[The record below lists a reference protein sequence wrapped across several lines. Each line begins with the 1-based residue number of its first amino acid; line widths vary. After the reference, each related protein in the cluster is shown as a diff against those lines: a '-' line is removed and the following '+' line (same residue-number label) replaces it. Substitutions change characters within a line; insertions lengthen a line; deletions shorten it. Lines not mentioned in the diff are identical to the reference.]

1 MKTVVI
7 TGSTRGIGLGMANE
21 FLDRGH
27 QVVISGTSDA
37 SVSKAMD
44 SIEGNKDNVIG
55 VPCLVQDIKSV
66 QNLWDQSMTAFGK
79 VDIWINNAGVATS
92 RQGLEDLETEEILTT
107 VDTNLTGS
115 ILCTKVVAKEMLKQ
129 GFGQIYMFEG
139 FGSNGQLQKGISV
152 YGSTK
157 RALRYFTA
165 AAANEYKN
173 TPIIIG
179 SLSPGIVTTDLLV
192 RSSKESG
199 ENWEKSKRILNVLAD
214 RVETVTPWL
223 VEQTL
228 KNNKNGAKIAWLN
241 RTKVIG
247 RLLFGSR
254 FCKKRIVDEWE
265 EEMNLNNT

>member
-21 FLDRGH
+21 FLNRGH

-44 SIEGNKDNVIG
+44 SIEDNKDNVIG
-55 VPCLVQDIKSV
+55 VPCLVQDIESV

-79 VDIWINNAGVATS
+79 VDIWINNAGVSTS
-92 RQGLEDLETEEILTT
+92 RQGLEDLETKEILTT

-199 ENWEKSKRILNVLAD
+199 ENWEK
-214 RVETVTPWL
+214 
-223 VEQTL
+223 
-228 KNNKNGAKIAWLN
+228 AK
-241 RTKVIG
+241 
-247 RLLFGSR
+247 
-254 FCKKRIVDEWE
+254 
-265 EEMNLNNT
+265 

>member
-21 FLDRGH
+21 FLNRGH

-44 SIEGNKDNVIG
+44 SIEDNKDNVIG
-55 VPCLVQDIKSV
+55 VPCLVQDIESV

-79 VDIWINNAGVATS
+79 VDIWINNAGVSTS
-92 RQGLEDLETEEILTT
+92 RQGLEDLETKEILTT

-179 SLSPGIVTTDLLV
+179 SLLSLIH
-192 RSSKESG
+192 
-199 ENWEKSKRILNVLAD
+199 I
-214 RVETVTPWL
+214 
-223 VEQTL
+223 
-228 KNNKNGAKIAWLN
+228 
-241 RTKVIG
+241 
-247 RLLFGSR
+247 
-254 FCKKRIVDEWE
+254 
-265 EEMNLNNT
+265 

>member
-7 TGSTRGIGLGMANE
+7 TGSTRGFGLGMANE
-21 FLDRGH
+21 FLNRGH

-44 SIEGNKDNVIG
+44 SIEDNKDNVIG
-55 VPCLVQDIKSV
+55 VPCLVQDIESV

-79 VDIWINNAGVATS
+79 VDIWINNAGVSTS
-92 RQGLEDLETEEILTT
+92 RQGLEDLETKEILTT

-115 ILCTKVVAKEMLKQ
+115 ILCTKVVAKEMLQQ

-139 FGSNGQLQKGISV
+139 FGSNGQFQKGISV

-199 ENWEKSKRILNVLAD
+199 ENWEKAKKILNVLS
-214 RVETVTPWL
+214 L
-223 VEQTL
+223 
-228 KNNKNGAKIAWLN
+228 IH
-241 RTKVIG
+241 I
-247 RLLFGSR
+247 
-254 FCKKRIVDEWE
+254 
-265 EEMNLNNT
+265 